1 MRSSSVELRS
11 AKAEELRE
19 LVRKFRERA
28 ASCPPGY
35 YHDLIL
41 QTAGELEELA
51 DSLTAKGGTELVI
64 FDEDEKNK
72 S

>member
-1 MRSSSVELRS
+1 VELRS

-19 LVRKFRERA
+19 LARKFRARA
-28 ASCPPGY
+28 ADCPPGY

-51 DSLTAKGGTELVI
+51 TSLAANGGTELVI
-64 FDEDEKNK
+64 FDDDDTTEL
-72 S
+72 